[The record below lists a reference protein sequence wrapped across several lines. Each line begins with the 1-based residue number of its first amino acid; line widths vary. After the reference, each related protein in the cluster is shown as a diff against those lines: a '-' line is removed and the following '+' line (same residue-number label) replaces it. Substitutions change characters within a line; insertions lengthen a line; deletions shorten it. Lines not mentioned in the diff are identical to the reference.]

1 MDDSLYDEFGNF
13 IGTVDSDAESETS
26 KDDLDARA
34 DVYLQDEEDEDGE
47 GVEEQLMQVDGIATG
62 DSILTLETPT
72 NAIILHEDKQYYPS
86 ADQVFG
92 ADVEVLVQEEDTQP
106 LTEPIVAPIKVK
118 SFAIE
123 EKDLPPVNYSREYM
137 TQLGRSPE
145 LVRNVAV
152 VGHWHHG
159 KTGLIDMLVRETHT
173 LPPR

>member
-34 DVYLQDEEDEDGE
+34 DAYLQDQDDEEEE
-47 GVEEQLMQVDGIATG
+47 EVAEEQLMQVDGRPVG
-62 DSILTLETPT
+62 NSVLTLETPT

-92 ADVEVLVQEEDTQP
+92 PDVEVLVQEEDTQP

-118 SFAIE
+118 SFNVE
-123 EKDLPPVNYSREYM
+123 EKDLPPTYYSREYM
-137 TQLGRSPE
+137 IQLTRATE
-145 LVRNVAV
+145 TVRNVA
-152 VGHWHHG
+152 
-159 KTGLIDMLVRETHT
+159 
-173 LPPR
+173 